1 MMNMD
6 KDKVRK
12 KVNYEVQ
19 RNYNIDVEKL
29 ILIIDREGNCDHDGS
44 LRVMMCRQIFI
55 IRP

>member
-6 KDKVRK
+6 NDKARK

-29 ILIIDREGNCDHDGS
+29 ILIIDRGGNCDHDGS

-55 IRP
+55 I